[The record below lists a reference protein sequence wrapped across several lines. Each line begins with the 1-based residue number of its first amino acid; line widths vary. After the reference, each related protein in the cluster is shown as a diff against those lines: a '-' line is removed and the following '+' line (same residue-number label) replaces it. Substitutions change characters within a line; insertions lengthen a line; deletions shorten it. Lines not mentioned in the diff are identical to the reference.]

1 MTISLGTEAHPA
13 IIGCLLLKWHSAI
26 GNIIPLHTILRWS
39 RVFRPQ
45 RCQHGKWC
53 QCDLAEAVWGW
64 VCVVTTDVT
73 SLVRYILMFI
83 TYSCLSSD
91 QWTLSSGQKPCLI
104 IPLQNRESMRCGLF
118 ARFKYLW
125 SNLKTIFPEMKSL
138 VFAIEIVVIFHIQ

>member
-1 MTISLGTEAHPA
+1 MTISLGIEVHPA

-26 GNIIPLHTILRWS
+26 GNIIQLNTILRWS

-45 RCQHGKWC
+45 GCQHGKWC
-53 QCDLAEAVWGW
+53 QCGLAEAVWVW
-64 VCVVTTDVT
+64 VVTADIT
-73 SLVRYILMFI
+73 SLIRYILMFI

-91 QWTLSSGQKPCLI
+91 QWILCSVQKTLFDYSSAKQ
-104 IPLQNRESMRCGLF
+104 RESMRCGLF

>member
-1 MTISLGTEAHPA
+1 MTISLAAEVHPA
-13 IIGCLLLKWHSAI
+13 IIGCLLLKWHSGI
-26 GNIIPLHTILRWS
+26 GNIIQLNTILRWS

-53 QCDLAEAVWGW
+53 HCDLAEAVWWG
-64 VCVVTTDVT
+64 VYSDNRPYT
-73 SLVRYILMFI
+73 SLIRYILSLTMSQLWSMISIFRPK
-83 TYSCLSSD
+83 TLFDYSTAK
-91 QWTLSSGQKPCLI
+91 Q
-104 IPLQNRESMRCGLF
+104 RESSMRCGLF